1 MASLMHTNLTTS
13 SDAQDVSLDP
23 VENTYL
29 RENDEQTTA
38 YLCLLVLPIFTF
50 LIFRMKK
57 REILQ
62 ISSRVIN
69 VSQTDAQQTALV

>member
-23 VENTYL
+23 IDNTYL

-38 YLCLLVLPIFTF
+38 YLCLLVLPIFTI

-69 VSQTDAQQTALV
+69 VSQTDAQ

>member
-13 SDAQDVSLDP
+13 SDGLDVSLDP
-23 VENTYL
+23 VDNTYL
-29 RENDEQTTA
+29 RENDEQTIA
-38 YLCLLVLPIFTF
+38 YLCLLVLPVFTF

-69 VSQTDAQQTALV
+69 VSRTDA

>member
-1 MASLMHTNLTTS
+1 MASLMHTNLTTL
-13 SDAQDVSLDP
+13 SDGLDVSLDP
-23 VENTYL
+23 VDNTYL
-29 RENDEQTTA
+29 QENDEQTIA
-38 YLCLLVLPIFTF
+38 YLCLLVLPVFTF

-69 VSQTDAQQTALV
+69 VSQTDA

>member
-23 VENTYL
+23 VDNTYL

-69 VSQTDAQQTALV
+69 VSQTDAQ

>member
-13 SDAQDVSLDP
+13 SDGQDVSLDP
-23 VENTYL
+23 VDNTYI
-29 RENDEQTTA
+29 RENDDQTTA
-38 YLCLLVLPIFTF
+38 YLCLLVLPVFTF

-69 VSQTDAQQTALV
+69 VSQTDAR

>member
-23 VENTYL
+23 VDNTYL

-38 YLCLLVLPIFTF
+38 YLCLLVLPVFTF

-69 VSQTDAQQTALV
+69 VSQPDA

>member
-1 MASLMHTNLTTS
+1 MASLMHTNLTTL
-13 SDAQDVSLDP
+13 SDGLDVSLDP
-23 VENTYL
+23 VDNTYL
-29 RENDEQTTA
+29 RENDEQTIA
-38 YLCLLVLPIFTF
+38 YLCLLVLPVFTF

-69 VSQTDAQQTALV
+69 VSRTDA